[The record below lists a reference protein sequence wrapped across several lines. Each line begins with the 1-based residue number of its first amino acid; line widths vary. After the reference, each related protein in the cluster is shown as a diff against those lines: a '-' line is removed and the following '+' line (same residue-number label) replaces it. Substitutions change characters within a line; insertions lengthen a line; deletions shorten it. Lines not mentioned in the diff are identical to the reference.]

1 MDRRRKRAAALAVV
15 TAVLLLAR
23 ADALASP
30 TGGSASP
37 AGATPPHETTVDDA
51 PPITLARAIQDGA
64 RRGPAVVEASRNR
77 EAAAEFARH
86 PGSSLP
92 SVPQATVMAGAR
104 RPYNLPTGPEI
115 VLTVQ
120 QDVSMRGLGAARK
133 KAAEWAAR
141 AATNDLERARIE
153 AAATAALAWVDLLEA
168 QSLLHLRRIAAEDA
182 SRLERIADVRVT
194 SGVATAVERS
204 LAKAEVGTA
213 QLAVLDAE
221 GRATEA
227 RLALAHATGI
237 AMDRPL
243 VAAGSLE
250 GTDESAIDGRAVLD
264 GLGHHPAVRA
274 AEARASLAAAE
285 GSVARATAAPTFSLG
300 ASVWREGSGDHAAAA
315 IVSVPLPFFDPAR
328 HEVGRQNTVAEAARS
343 HAARLR
349 SELERETRLALH
361 EHEHARAVRVQ
372 IRDGVVQ
379 PTRSAL
385 DTAMK
390 AYSAGTSDL
399 GVVLLARR
407 SALAAEE
414 RLVSAMADVW
424 RADIRLSAL
433 AGTLLKEGSR

>member
-1 MDRRRKRAAALAVV
+1 VV
-15 TAVLLLAR
+15 TAALFAP
-23 ADALASP
+23 ADAHAS
-30 TGGSASP
+30 SAEDAAAP
-37 AGATPPHETTVDDA
+37 AEHSA
-51 PPITLARAIQDGA
+51 ITLARAIEDGA
-64 RRGPAVVEASRNR
+64 RRGPAVVEASHNR
-77 EAAAEFARH
+77 KAAAAFATH

-92 SVPQATVMAGAR
+92 SLPQATVMTGVR
-104 RPYNLPTGPEI
+104 RPHNLPTGPEM

-120 QDVSMRGLGAARK
+120 QDVSMRGLGAARR

-141 AATNDLERARIE
+141 AAATDLERARIE

-168 QSLLHLRRIAAEDA
+168 QGLLHLRTTAAEDA
-182 SRLERIADVRVT
+182 SRLERIAEIRVT

-204 LAKAEVGTA
+204 LARAEVGA
-213 QLAVLDAE
+213 ARLAVLDAE

-227 RLALAHATGI
+227 RLALAHATGA

-243 VAAGSLE
+243 TAAGRLE
-250 GTDESAIDGRAVLD
+250 DTDESTIDGRAVVD
-264 GLGHHPAVRA
+264 GLGRHPSVRA
-274 AEARASLAAAE
+274 AEARVSLAAAE
-285 GSVARATAAPTFSLG
+285 GSVVRASAGPTFSVG
-300 ASVWREGSGDHAAAA
+300 ATMWREGSGDHAAAA

-328 HEVGRQNTVAEAARS
+328 HDVGRQDLVAEAARS
-343 HAARLR
+343 RAARLR

-361 EHEHARAVRVQ
+361 DHEHARAVRAQ

-407 SALAAEE
+407 AALAAEE

-433 AGTLLKEGSR
+433 AGTLVREDGSR